1 MRFIF
6 NILAST
12 QDTNKFSIGGSLC
25 ADADGKDK
33 GLLLDMID
41 SMKEVN
47 EKLQPNECISLGD
60 DYIKLVDI
68 PITACYNILSTY
80 KSNLHADIHVTIAE
94 TAQFIPKNCE
104 PIARMEVNR
113 LFNEFM

>member
-12 QDTNKFSIGGSLC
+12 QDTNKFSIGGALY

-33 GLLLDMID
+33 DLLLDMIS

-47 EKLQPNECISLGD
+47 EKLQPNECISLGAD
-60 DYIKLVDI
+60 FIKLVDI

-80 KSNLHADIHVTIAE
+80 KSNLHADVHVSIADS
-94 TAQFIPKNCE
+94 AQFIPKNCE